1 MNGCEVTFR
10 RFQGMMPI
18 LPTTI
23 TESGE
28 IDERSQR
35 RLVQYAIECGA
46 AAIGHFGFASEFF
59 KLSDSDRRR
68 ITDIVVDETGRRVP
82 VFVGVTAPSARAAVA
97 YAKQAEQQGA
107 DLLMAAIPYV
117 TVPDAEG
124 VYDYYR
130 AVAGATKLPIILQDT
145 PLSAALL
152 TPEMCSRLAA
162 VASNILYVKAE
173 GTDFLAKTQRVIDL
187 LGDRMQV
194 IGGFGGKHMIHML
207 RLGVTSFMTGTE
219 MLDLHGR
226 VVSEYLAG
234 RAEAAAALYYERL
247 LPYFVFLEMYPEELL
262 KRMLHRRGIIDCPQ
276 IIAPRSG
283 KPMSAIELRELDWVL
298 ERIGYDAWVPGSIH
312 GHHRRERVSEVS
324 RSSNVT

>member
-1 MNGCEVTFR
+1 
-10 RFQGMMPI
+10 MMPI

-23 TESGE
+23 TESGQ

-46 AAIGHFGFASEFF
+46 AAVGHFGFASEFF
-59 KLSDSDRRR
+59 KLSESDRRR
-68 ITDIVVDETGRRVP
+68 ITDVIVAETAGRVP
-82 VFVGVTAPSARAAVA
+82 VFVGVTAPSARAAIVH
-97 YAKQAEQQGA
+97 AKQAEAQGA
-107 DLLMAAIPYV
+107 DLLMAAIPFV

-124 VYDYYR
+124 VFDYYR
-130 AVAGATKLPIILQDT
+130 AVAGATTLPLILQDT
-145 PLSAALL
+145 PTSAALL
-152 TPEMCSRLAA
+152 TAEMCARLAA
-162 VASNILYVKAE
+162 AAPNILYVKAE
-173 GTDFLAKTQRVIDL
+173 GIDFLAKTQRILDL

-226 VVSEYLAG
+226 IVSEYLAG
-234 RAEAAAALYYERL
+234 RSESAASLYYERL

-262 KRMLHRRGIIDCPQ
+262 KRMLHRRGVIDCPQ
-276 IIAPRSG
+276 IIPPRSQ

-298 ERIGYDAWVPGSIH
+298 ERIGYDTRTPDAPRSRHLGD
-312 GHHRRERVSEVS
+312 RVSAGS
-324 RSSNVT
+324 RSNHVV